1 MNEPTPTMSRNMRKS
16 FWVMPWRKRALIV
29 GASLLALALTGCAVV
44 RLAYNQAPGWTSAWI
59 DSYANLDDEQGPRA
73 RDAIG
78 ALFRWHRSTQ
88 LGEYAG
94 MLARMQMQVMDNTT
108 NVTLCRWEPELRRR
122 AEALLAQAVAPA
134 TELAL
139 TLKPQQLRHI
149 EKRFERS
156 NQEFRD
162 DYLQPDLDERREE
175 RHKRTVERLQKLY
188 GRLDGAQRER
198 LSNALAASPY
208 DAEVWQQ
215 ERLARQRDTLQTLRT
230 LAGDGRALPASVAQ
244 AEVKALMGSWLRS
257 PRPAYAAYQ
266 SKVVEHNCVWL
277 AELHNSTTAEQRRHA
292 HEKLRGWQADA
303 KALGGATSAV
313 QTGADTPAS
322 AFAGR

>member
-1 MNEPTPTMSRNMRKS
+1 MRKS
-16 FWVMPWRKRALIV
+16 FCVMPWRKGAWMA
-29 GASLLALALTGCAVV
+29 GASLLALALSGCAVV

-59 DSYANLDDEQGPRA
+59 NSYANLDDEQGPRA

-88 LGEYAG
+88 LSEYTG
-94 MLARMQMQVMDNTT
+94 MLARMQTQVMDDTT
-108 NVTLCRWEPELRRR
+108 TAALCRWEPELRQR
-122 AEALLAQAVAPA
+122 AEAALAQAVVPA

-149 EKRFERS
+149 ERRFERS
-156 NQEFRD
+156 NQDFRD

-188 GRLDGAQRER
+188 GRLDAAQRER
-198 LSNALAASPY
+198 LSKALAASPY
-208 DAEVWQQ
+208 DAQVWQQ

-230 LAGDGRALPASVAQ
+230 LTGDGRGLPAPVAQ
-244 AEVKALMGSWLRS
+244 AEVKALMESWLRS

-266 SKVVEHNCVWL
+266 RKLVENNCAWL
-277 AELHNSTTAEQRRHA
+277 AELHNSTTPEQRRHA
-292 HEKLRGWQADA
+292 HDKLRGWAADA
-303 KALGGATSAV
+303 KALGGATS
-313 QTGADTPAS
+313 GS
-322 AFAGR
+322 